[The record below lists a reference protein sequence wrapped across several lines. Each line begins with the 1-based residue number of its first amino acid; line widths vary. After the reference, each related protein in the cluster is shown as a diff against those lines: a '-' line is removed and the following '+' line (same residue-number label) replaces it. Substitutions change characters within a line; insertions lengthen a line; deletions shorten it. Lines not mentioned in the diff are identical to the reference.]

1 MNIQEKFLIATKN
14 AMFWN
19 FSSHD
24 ITETLKDLKHNFQ
37 DARKNG
43 SSDNEIINEYGS
55 PKNVAESLKDEIS
68 GQKQKNAVYR
78 RKMTLLILCIIAIF
92 VSVFTLPV
100 KLSSCTIILIA
111 SVFIWFFSGSNLM
124 IGICDNSTADKTIFA
139 FMQTGILLLV
149 ILLHIVS
156 FKIIPTLVNTSQILF
171 FEKYFMPSAYLL
183 IAILFVFT
191 SYSLFKLTIGKTSMF
206 FITMQNVSLISSLF
220 AYIEHLKNADTLII
234 AAKSYTFNAYF
245 ICLLTMIPFL
255 IYTYI
260 KSKNNY

>member
-100 KLSSCTIILIA
+100 KLSSCTIIVIA
-111 SVFIWFFSGSNLM
+111 SVFYHNAKCFTYKFTF
-124 IGICDNSTADKTIFA
+124 C
-139 FMQTGILLLV
+139 
-149 ILLHIVS
+149 LHW
-156 FKIIPTLVNTSQILF
+156 TSQ
-171 FEKYFMPSAYLL
+171 KCRYLD
-183 IAILFVFT
+183 
-191 SYSLFKLTIGKTSMF
+191 YC
-206 FITMQNVSLISSLF
+206 N
-220 AYIEHLKNADTLII
+220 
-234 AAKSYTFNAYF
+234 
-245 ICLLTMIPFL
+245 
-255 IYTYI
+255 
-260 KSKNNY
+260 

>member
-43 SSDNEIINEYGS
+43 ISDDEMINEYGS
-55 PKNVAESLKDEIS
+55 PENVAESLKAEIS
-68 GQKQKNAVYR
+68 GQKQKNAIYR
-78 RKMTLLILCIIAIF
+78 SKMSLLILCVIAMF
-92 VSVFTLPV
+92 VSLFALPV
-100 KLSSCTIILIA
+100 RLSSCAIILVA
-111 SVFIWFFSGSNLM
+111 AVFIWFFSGSNLM
-124 IGICDNSTADKTIFA
+124 IGICDSSTADKTIFS
-139 FMQTGILLLV
+139 FMQTGILVLV

-156 FKIIPTLVNTSQILF
+156 FKIIPTLVKTSQILF
-171 FEKYFMPSAYLL
+171 FEKYFMPLTYLL
-183 IAILFVFT
+183 IAVLFVFT
-191 SYSLFKLTIGKTSMF
+191 LYSLFKITTGKTSMF
-206 FITMQNVSLISSLF
+206 FITMQNISLISSLF
-220 AYIEHLKNADTLII
+220 AYIEHLKSADTLII

-260 KSKNNY
+260 KSKNTY